1 MEDLS
6 DTAADIDL
14 GLVDHIL
21 HVVHTE
27 PVARVCSSYLHSS
40 RICLVAH
47 TRHRS
52 ASVTMELFCP
62 LQLVAVVANLVG
74 AATANSVAYQASPR
88 LFKGVLQLP
97 FSTLQSQSLALAEL
111 LAVR

>member
-21 HVVHTE
+21 HVVHTG

-40 RICLVAH
+40 HICLVAH

-62 LQLVAVVANLVG
+62 LQLVAVVATLVG
-74 AATANSVAYQASPR
+74 AATANSVAYQASPE
-88 LFKGVLQLP
+88 LFEGALQLP